1 MKIITKSGFKCS
13 VNDNIIKDWRFITLT
28 SQIAKA
34 SDEIS
39 VIDNVNKALVFIL
52 GEKDTQKL
60 IEHVAKTD
68 GIADVKKVIGEYSE
82 ILTMLKDQVKK
93 SQSLSE

>member
-13 VNDNIIKDWRFITLT
+13 VNENIIKDWRFITLT

-60 IEHVAKTD
+60 IEHVAKAD

-82 ILTMLKDQVKK
+82 ILTILKDQVKK